1 METATRESIL
11 KYVAERF
18 GTDPEYPWA
27 KFPRGAVLRRSDN
40 RKWYGLV
47 IDVRRDRLGL
57 TGEELVD
64 VLDFKCDPRMLGSV
78 RAQAGFLPAYH
89 MNKDKWV
96 SVLLDGSVPLDAV
109 TPLLELSYDLAG
121 AAGAKRRTR
130 GGEPE

>member
-1 METATRESIL
+1 MTA
-11 KYVAERF
+11 
-18 GTDPEYPWA
+18 YPWTRD
-27 KFPRGAVLRRSDN
+27 PVSAVLRRSDN

-47 IDVRRDRLGL
+47 IDARRDRLGL

>member
-1 METATRESIL
+1 MEAATRESIL
-11 KYVAERF
+11 KYAADYF
-18 GTDPEYPWA
+18 GTQPEYPWTRD
-27 KFPRGAVLRRSDN
+27 PVSAVLRRRDN

-109 TPLLELSYDLAG
+109 TPLLDLSYDLAG

>member
-1 METATRESIL
+1 MEAATRESIFQ
-11 KYVAERF
+11 YAAERF
-18 GTDPEYPWA
+18 GTEPEYPWA

-89 MNKDKWV
+89 MNKDNWV
-96 SVLLDGSVPLDAV
+96 TVLLCGP
-109 TPLLELSYDLAG
+109 TPKETVFRLIDLSYGLT
-121 AAGAKRRTR
+121 K
-130 GGEPE
+130 

>member
-1 METATRESIL
+1 MEAATRESIL
-11 KYVAERF
+11 KYAVERF

-27 KFPRGAVLRRSDN
+27 RDPVSAVLRRRDN

-64 VLDFKCDPRMLGSV
+64 VLDFKCDPHMLGSV
-78 RAQAGFLPAYH
+78 RTQAGFLPAYH

-121 AAGAKRRTR
+121 AAGASRRAR
-130 GGEPE
+130 GGETE